1 MKLFNN
7 FANKTKKSLQF
18 LSIFKKDSSL
28 WNLGDLMDSIFYFMS
43 KMVINRKNSIHL
55 MLLIYM
61 TNKIF
66 NT

>member
-7 FANKTKKSLQF
+7 FANKTKKNLQF
-18 LSIFKKDSSL
+18 LSIFKKNSSL